1 MTCMINGYVCM
12 YVSSLLWN
20 SSFIKSKI
28 KENQNLKLKYKKRRK
43 KLLFFHHK
51 TIAELGILVWEC
63 QIR

>member
-1 MTCMINGYVCM
+1 M

-43 KLLFFHHK
+43 KILFFHHK